1 MTDRGH
7 PIQVLCD
14 AHIIPMLMF
23 LRENGPG
30 TKTEIY
36 AAVGRNSN
44 MPAKI
49 DRMRDAGLVTIDRV
63 SISEVVG
70 LTDLGRSVADG
81 LAEIDAEMAAQTP

>member
-49 DRMRDAGLVTIDRV
+49 LRLVGLASGLLPSNPQPTIDVTSCRC
-63 SISEVVG
+63 
-70 LTDLGRSVADG
+70 R
-81 LAEIDAEMAAQTP
+81 P